1 MAAQDSTPSST
12 NNAAPDAED
21 DFNPALSNDALDEL
35 DAMLDDIRSRN
46 EETPP

>member
-1 MAAQDSTPSST
+1 MAAQDTTP
-12 NNAAPDAED
+12 NASDD

-46 EETPP
+46 